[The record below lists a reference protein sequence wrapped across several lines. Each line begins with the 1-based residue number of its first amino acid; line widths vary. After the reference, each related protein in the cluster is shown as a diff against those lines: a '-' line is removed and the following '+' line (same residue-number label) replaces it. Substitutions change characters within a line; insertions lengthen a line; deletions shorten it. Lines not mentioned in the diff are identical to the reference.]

1 MDIAR
6 LFPCLTLLPYICRTG
21 SRTRNFAAARGHF
34 RDHWRWRY
42 TPCERIRSG
51 TPLDSFANSGWLQIV
66 GRGFAAALVGND
78 LIGHLLPF
86 MKVVRAGPFDRADID
101 EHICAAGV
109 RLNEPE
115 AFRCIDI

>member
-1 MDIAR
+1 MPRREVTSETIGAGA
-6 LFPCLTLLPYICRTG
+6 TLLVKGYG
-21 SRTRNFAAARGHF
+21 AGL
-34 RDHWRWRY
+34 
-42 TPCERIRSG
+42 
-51 TPLDSFANSGWLQIV
+51 PLNSFANSGWLQIV

-86 MKVVRAGPFDRADID
+86 MKFVRAGPFDRADID